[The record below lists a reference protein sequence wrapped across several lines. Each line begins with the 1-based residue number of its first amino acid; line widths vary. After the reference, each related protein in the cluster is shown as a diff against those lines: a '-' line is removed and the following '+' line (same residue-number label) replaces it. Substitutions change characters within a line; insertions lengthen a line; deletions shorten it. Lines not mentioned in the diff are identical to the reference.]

1 MTGQDLVVAEGLV
14 KRYDVRGRGT
24 LTAVDGVDLR
34 IEKGTTLALVGE
46 SGCGKST
53 TGRLLLALERL
64 TAGRVTIGDDSV
76 HDLGKRELRAA
87 RRKMQPVFQDP
98 YDSINGRMTVEQI
111 IAEPLRVHGF
121 TGDLAGKVGE
131 LLDAVNLAA
140 ALAQRFPHELSGG
153 QRQRVAIARAIAL
166 DPEFIVCDEPVS
178 ALDVSVQAQV
188 VNLLRGLQA
197 ERGLTYLFISHDL
210 ALVRYLAQ
218 RTAVMYLGRI
228 VEEGPT
234 ERIFAD
240 PRHPYT
246 QLLLAAAPRP
256 RVRRKDEQAEKDT
269 MAATVRSLGELPSPL
284 AKPSGCAFS
293 SRCPLATDRCH
304 EEIPALRELADGRS
318 AACHYAE
325 TAQVG
330 AA

>member
-64 TAGRVTIGDDSV
+64 SAGKVTIGGESI
-76 HDLGKRELRAA
+76 HDLGKRELRGL

-111 IAEPLRVHGF
+111 VAEPLRVHGF
-121 TGDLAGKVGE
+121 DGDRAGKAAE
-131 LLDAVNLAA
+131 LLDAVNLAP

-234 ERIFAD
+234 ERVFAD

-256 RVRRKDEQAEKDT
+256 RVREHDKI
-269 MAATVRSLGELPSPL
+269 AATVRSIGELPSPL
-284 AKPSGCAFS
+284 ARPPGCAFS

-304 EEIPALRELADGRS
+304 EETPALRVLDDGRS

-325 TAQVG
+325 TAKVG

>member
-1 MTGQDLVVAEGLV
+1 MTGQDLVVAEGLT

-64 TAGRVTIGDDSV
+64 SAGKVTIDGDSV
-76 HDLGKRELRAA
+76 HDLGKRELRAL

-121 TGDLAGKVGE
+121 AGDLAGKVGE
-131 LLDAVNLAA
+131 LLDAVNLAS
-140 ALAQRFPHELSGG
+140 ALARRFPHELSGG

-234 ERIFAD
+234 ALVFAD

-256 RVRRKDEQAEKDT
+256 RVRARDKV
-269 MAATVRSLGELPSPL
+269 AATVRSMGELPSPL
-284 AKPSGCAFS
+284 SKPSGCAFS
-293 SRCPLATDRCH
+293 SRCPLATDRCR
-304 EEIPALRELADGRS
+304 EETPALRVLPDGRA

>member
-1 MTGQDLVVAEGLV
+1 MTGQDLVVAEGLT
-14 KRYDVRGRGT
+14 KRYDIRGRGT
-24 LTAVDGVDLR
+24 LTAVDDVDLR

-64 TAGRVTIGDDSV
+64 SAGKVTIDGASV
-76 HDLGKRELRAA
+76 HDLGKRELRAL

-111 IAEPLRVHGF
+111 IAEPLRVHRF
-121 TGDLAGKVGE
+121 PGDLAGKVGE
-131 LLDAVNLAA
+131 LLDAVNLAS
-140 ALAQRFPHELSGG
+140 ALARRFPHELSGG

-234 ERIFAD
+234 AQVFAD

-256 RVRRKDEQAEKDT
+256 RVRAQDKV
-269 MAATVRSLGELPSPL
+269 AATVRSIGELPSPL
-284 AKPSGCAFS
+284 SKPSGCAFS

-304 EEIPALRELADGRS
+304 EETPVLRVLEDGRA